1 MYSQREF
8 EKKLVKVVRGGSKER
23 KKSVIILKNDK

>member
-8 EKKLVKVVRGGSKER
+8 EKKLVKVVRGVKR
-23 KKSVIILKNDK
+23 AKKISNYFKK